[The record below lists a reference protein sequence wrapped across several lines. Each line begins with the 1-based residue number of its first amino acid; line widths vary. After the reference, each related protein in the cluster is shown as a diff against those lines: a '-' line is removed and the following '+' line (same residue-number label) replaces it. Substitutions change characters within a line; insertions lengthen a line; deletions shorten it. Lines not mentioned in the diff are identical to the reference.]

1 MRNFAEEMRRGMGKG
16 MIAAML
22 MTLLPMLIAVMVVI
36 PNAQPYTEKTYAC
49 GIMVNALHKSGVAPV
64 AFIAA
69 AFAYSTSY
77 MTDRNAGAL
86 KYQMMRCGRLRF
98 AVDRFFANAICG
110 ALGVILAQLL
120 LYLIMRSIYPVM
132 DIPYHYLGEVNAMQR
147 LEYVN
152 PELNMF
158 VSILL
163 QIPCLMVM
171 ASVALATS
179 TFVNNTYVTLAS
191 PIVYFGLMEMMPPL
205 PFIGDMRAVIYW
217 AFQMSTEQWQYGYAR
232 CGIHMLYC
240 AVMLMITFA
249 VFYMGVRRYKGE

>member
-16 MIAAML
+16 MIAAIL
-22 MTLLPMLIAVMVVI
+22 MTMFPMLLSVIGLLPSA
-36 PNAQPYTEKTYAC
+36 YTERVQAS
-49 GIMVNALHKSGVAPV
+49 GAMVNALYKSGVTPV

-86 KYQMMRCGRLRF
+86 KYQMMRCGRMRF

-110 ALGVILAQLL
+110 ALGVFLAEAIFF
-120 LYLIMRSIYPVM
+120 LIMRTIFPAQ
-132 DIPYHYLGEVNAMQR
+132 DIPYRYPDEVNAMQR

-158 VSILL
+158 ISILL

-191 PIVYFGLMEMMPPL
+191 PIVYFGLMEMIPPL

>member
-36 PNAQPYTEKTYAC
+36 PNAQPYTEKTYAY
-49 GIMVNALHKSGVAPV
+49 GIMINALHKSGVAPV
-64 AFIAA
+64 AFMAA

-86 KYQMMRCGRLRF
+86 KYQMMR
-98 AVDRFFANAICG
+98 CG

-205 PFIGDMRAVIYW
+205 PFIGRIREVIYW